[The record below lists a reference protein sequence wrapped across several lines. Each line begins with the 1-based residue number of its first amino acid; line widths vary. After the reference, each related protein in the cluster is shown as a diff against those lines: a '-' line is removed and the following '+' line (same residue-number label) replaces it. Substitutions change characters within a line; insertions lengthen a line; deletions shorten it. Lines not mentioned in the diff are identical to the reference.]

1 MSRTLSAPDFQRLRD
16 YLRATAGLE
25 FDESRRAGL
34 ASIMHDRL
42 QSTGCADVGQ
52 YLAML
57 DRPDAAS
64 ERQRLLDAVTI
75 QETHFHR
82 ARPQIEALREHIL
95 PDVLGRA
102 ASQGREAVV
111 WSAGCSTGEEPF
123 TLAMLMLEVAE
134 RLPVRPRMR
143 VVGTDVSSAA
153 LQIARAATY
162 SGRTVDLAESGAV
175 ERWLRRDSDGA
186 YVVRDEVRD
195 IVEFAHHNLVTDPPP
210 FANGGVDLVVC
221 RHVTIYFSRDTTRAL
236 VSRFRDVVGSTG
248 WLLMGPAE
256 SLWQVSDAFV
266 LQPVGDAFA
275 YRSPRVAAT
284 ARPPRAPHRTS
295 GAAPGGGAA
304 GSARRHPS
312 SLPVPRSP
320 AAPGRQPT
328 VAPASAGPAAARSS
342 ASSRPAAKPTAA
354 SIPLSSPLT
363 AAQAA
368 FDAGGYD
375 EAARLAD
382 RALVEDPVSAPAYL
396 LLGHSRLNL
405 GQAEDAVEPLQ
416 RAVFLDPLAGHAHF
430 LLAVALSAAGRSAQA
445 APAYRAAA
453 NTLPGVPEE
462 AVRRL
467 LDGRRLQELVQLC
480 HRLADDA
487 ETAAESIRRGA

>member
-1 MSRTLSAPDFQRLRD
+1 MSRTLSAPDFQLLRD

-34 ASIMHDRL
+34 AMIMHERL
-42 QSTGCADVGQ
+42 QTTDSADVAS
-52 YLAML
+52 YLATL

-134 RLPVRPRMR
+134 RMPVRPRMR

-162 SGRTVDLAESGAV
+162 SGRTVDLAETSAV

-186 YVVRDEVRD
+186 YVVRDEVRH

-210 FANGGVDLVVC
+210 FPNGGVDLVVC
-221 RHVTIYFSRDTTRAL
+221 RHVTIYFSRETTRAL
-236 VSRFRDVVGSTG
+236 VSRFRDVLGSTG

-266 LQPVGDAFA
+266 LQPVGEAFA
-275 YRSPRVAAT
+275 YRAPRIPAT
-284 ARPPRAPHRTS
+284 ARPPKPARPTHRA
-295 GAAPGGGAA
+295 
-304 GSARRHPS
+304 
-312 SLPVPRSP
+312 
-320 AAPGRQPT
+320 
-328 VAPASAGPAAARSS
+328 ASAHGGHTA
-342 ASSRPAAKPTAA
+342 RPAPTAA
-354 SIPLSSPLT
+354 SSAVPAQRTPSAGASATRTSSATRPAT
-363 AAQAA
+363 SARRQTSPVAAAQAA
-368 FDAGGYD
+368 FDAGAYD

-382 RALVEDPVSAPAYL
+382 SALVDDPVSASAYV

-405 GQAEDAVEPLQ
+405 GHAADAVEPLQ

-430 LLAVALSAAGRSAQA
+430 LLAVALSAAGRGAQA